1 VSLAISR
8 YWTAFL
14 ALVFVLA
21 GGTIAASGQAPAS
34 AQAQPSPQPEA
45 QAAAQTQIQT
55 QAQTPEKERKV
66 KTKVAPLYPE
76 LAKKMNVSGAV
87 KIQIVVAPNGT
98 VKSTKIVGGHPL
110 LIDSALDAVKKWKY
124 EPATTESTQLV
135 EFKFTSGQ

>member
-1 VSLAISR
+1 VSLPTSR

-14 ALVFVLA
+14 ALVFVFA
-21 GGTIAASGQAPAS
+21 GGTIAASGQASTSAESQAPA
-34 AQAQPSPQPEA
+34 P
-45 QAAAQTQIQT
+45 AAAQVQAQIQT

-110 LIDSALDAVKKWKY
+110 LIDSALEAVKKWKY